1 MLSQL
6 IDLYPSLLYFCL
18 ETYLGDSKGRKGV
31 MKCSNPRGPR
41 PPKTLRNLWPL
52 VKYTTSSVMTFL
64 LASLGVVPDST
75 LLVRNIWFFSPL
87 VPSKR
92 EKNILVLLS

>member
-1 MLSQL
+1 MK
-6 IDLYPSLLYFCL
+6 SLKNGAKNQNIRNIL
-18 ETYLGDSKGRKGV
+18 YLGDSKGRKGV

-75 LLVRNIWFFSPL
+75 LLSPITTKKP
-87 VPSKR
+87 VKR
-92 EKNILVLLS
+92 KDPMPKSIRPT

>member
-1 MLSQL
+1 MLSKL
-6 IDLYPSLLYFCL
+6 TDLYPSLLYFCL

-75 LLVRNIWFFSPL
+75 LLGRSMCKIFS
-87 VPSKR
+87 
-92 EKNILVLLS
+92 LVLSKKSVTREN